1 MCSMYM
7 YLYLIVGLWEYV
19 LQWNLGMFGGYHFV
33 CCREAISEVILEVP
47 CPCKYTTLNI
57 VWVANVTSQTG
68 SGYSLI
74 KT

>member
-1 MCSMYM
+1 
-7 YLYLIVGLWEYV
+7 
-19 LQWNLGMFGGYHFV
+19 MFGGYHFV

-68 SGYSLI
+68 SGYSLV